1 MSRILHQTLMDYL
14 DITEPDTK
22 HKDIIVKHLE
32 NDITREIINE
42 NIEEIQIREKQA
54 FKETILKE
62 KLQSAK
68 EVAIIAIIVGFFV
81 GLLVNQITEIIAWG
95 KSQMGEFAGVFTGIS
110 SIVILLLIFA
120 AYKYW
125 FVDKISNILNEDKD
139 KNNE

>member
-54 FKETILKE
+54 FKKTILKE

-81 GLLVNQITEIIAWG
+81 GLLVNQITEIIAW
-95 KSQMGEFAGVFTGIS
+95 
-110 SIVILLLIFA
+110 LLIFA

>member
-54 FKETILKE
+54 FKKTILIIKLENFSNLKE
-62 KLQSAK
+62 ALNNLREENLSN
-68 EVAIIAIIVGFFV
+68 EIYNIIINEI
-81 GLLVNQITEIIAWG
+81 LSDRTLLSLIRCDLKITKNSSLVNVIVYPNFVNIDG
-95 KSQMGEFAGVFTGIS
+95 KV
-110 SIVILLLIFA
+110 
-120 AYKYW
+120 KY
-125 FVDKISNILNEDKD
+125 IE
-139 KNNE
+139 

>member
-54 FKETILKE
+54 FKKTILIIKLENFFNLKE
-62 KLQSAK
+62 ALNNLREENLSN
-68 EVAIIAIIVGFFV
+68 ETYNIIINEI
-81 GLLVNQITEIIAWG
+81 LSDRTLLSLIRCDLKITKNSSLVNVIVYPNFVNIDG
-95 KSQMGEFAGVFTGIS
+95 KV
-110 SIVILLLIFA
+110 
-120 AYKYW
+120 KY
-125 FVDKISNILNEDKD
+125 IE
-139 KNNE
+139 

>member
-54 FKETILKE
+54 FKKTILIIKLENFSNLKE
-62 KLQSAK
+62 ALNNLREENLSN
-68 EVAIIAIIVGFFV
+68 ETYNIIINEI
-81 GLLVNQITEIIAWG
+81 LSDRTLLSLIRCDLKITKNSSLVNVIVYPNFVNIDG
-95 KSQMGEFAGVFTGIS
+95 KV
-110 SIVILLLIFA
+110 
-120 AYKYW
+120 KY
-125 FVDKISNILNEDKD
+125 IE
-139 KNNE
+139 